1 MNSISPTPTQD
12 QQHIGGG
19 LESVNLGLLKQSPG
33 PLSSKDELKQGAELC
48 SRSPTKVLS
57 LLATGFKYVAR
68 ALAIL
73 VGALI
78 YAAGLIASQV
88 LTVVS
93 LLVVAGPG
101 VFGALIGALV
111 MGIVTD
117 RKDGNFNTSTGNG
130 VSIGFALPWAVI
142 QVGLGVP
149 RALCGGVGLLG
160 AGLLSFGLN
169 KEFKK
174 FAEPIRFANFDL
186 SISLSMVGLIKDETA

>member
-1 MNSISPTPTQD
+1 M
-12 QQHIGGG
+12 
-19 LESVNLGLLKQSPG
+19 
-33 PLSSKDELKQGAELC
+33 

-57 LLATGFKYVAR
+57 LLATGCKYFAR
-68 ALAIL
+68 ALATL

>member
-1 MNSISPTPTQD
+1 M
-12 QQHIGGG
+12 
-19 LESVNLGLLKQSPG
+19 
-33 PLSSKDELKQGAELC
+33 

-57 LLATGFKYVAR
+57 LLATGCKYFAR
-68 ALAIL
+68 ALATL

-117 RKDGNFNTSTGNG
+117 RKDSPYDTPVGNG
-130 VSIGFALPWAVI
+130 VCIGFEVSWAVI
-142 QVGLGVP
+142 QVGFGLP
-149 RALCGGVGLLG
+149 RALSAGFGLLR
-160 AGLLSFGLN
+160 AGLLSFRLN
-169 KEFKK
+169 KEFRK
-174 FAEPIRFANFDL
+174 FAEPISDVNFDL
-186 SISLSMVGLIKDETA
+186 TFVKSRFYLNVDKTSYSN